1 MKKLLLLFTVPI
13 AISALFFLY
22 NSYVP
27 IAYTNECKDKS
38 LFRYQFGI
46 YKIDT
51 IDKKEVSLKQI
62 GNAEDY
68 FGFDKPACIDGIYK
82 YEQSLRKKETDSIN
96 KTSNWKLV
104 KHNLYRNKNG
114 DIGFQENRS
123 LGEGAIT
130 VIDYITKLGFND
142 GKPLKNA
149 IDTATFEDLGCSYY
163 KDKKHIYIYYAM
175 LGGGSF
181 SIDTKVDYKTFKV
194 IGDTYAKDKNHI
206 YADRMGIM
214 EDVDYKTFHT
224 KIGIGA
230 YAKDKNGYY
239 YWGQKIDTANYDDEY
254 TKEAI
259 KKLNNL

>member
-1 MKKLLLLFTVPI
+1 MKKLLLLFLIPI
-13 AISALFFLY
+13 AISGLFFLY

-27 IAYTNECKDKS
+27 ITYTNECNDKH

-51 IDKKEVSLKQI
+51 IGKKEIQFEQI

-82 YEQSLRKKETDSIN
+82 YEQSLRKKEIDSVN
-96 KTSNWKLV
+96 KSLNWKLI

-123 LGEGAIT
+123 LGEGTIT
-130 VIDYITKLGFND
+130 VIDYITKFGFND
-142 GKPLKNA
+142 GKPLKSV
-149 IDTATFEDLGCSYY
+149 IDTATFEDLGSSYY
-163 KDKKHIYIYYAM
+163 KDKKHIYTYYGM
-175 LGGGSF
+175 LAGGSF
-181 SIDTKVDYKTFKV
+181 SIDSIVDYKTFKV

-214 EDVDYKTFHT
+214 EDADYKTFRT
-224 KIGIGA
+224 KVGIGG
-230 YAKDKNGYY
+230 YAKDKKGYY
-239 YWGQKIDTANYDDEY
+239 YWGQKIDTLNYDDEY
-254 TKEAI
+254 TREAI
-259 KKLNNL
+259 KKLNKL

>member
-1 MKKLLLLFTVPI
+1 M
-13 AISALFFLY
+13 FFLY

-27 IAYTNECKDKS
+27 IPYANECKDKH

-51 IDKKEVSLKQI
+51 IGKKEIQFEQI
-62 GNAEDY
+62 GDAEAY
-68 FGFDKPACIDGIYK
+68 FGFNKPACIDGIYK

-96 KTSNWKLV
+96 KGLNWKLI

-123 LGEGAIT
+123 LGEGAVT
-130 VIDYITKLGFND
+130 VIDYITKLGLND
-142 GKPLKNA
+142 GKPLKSV
-149 IDTATFEDLGCSYY
+149 IDTTTFQDLGSSYY
-163 KDKKHIYIYYAM
+163 KDKKHIYVYYGM
-175 LGGGSF
+175 LDGGHF
-181 SIDTKVDYKTFKV
+181 NIDPKVDYKTFKV

-214 EDVDYKTFHT
+214 EHADYETFRT
-224 KIGIGA
+224 KVGIGP

-239 YWGQKIDTANYDDEY
+239 YWGDKIDTLNYDDEY

-259 KKLNNL
+259 KMLMKLR